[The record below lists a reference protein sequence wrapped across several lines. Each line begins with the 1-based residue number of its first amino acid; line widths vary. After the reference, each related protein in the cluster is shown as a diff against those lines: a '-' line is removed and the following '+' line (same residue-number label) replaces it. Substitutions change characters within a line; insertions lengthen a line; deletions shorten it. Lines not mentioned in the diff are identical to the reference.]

1 MIGTQPI
8 KQHSKSFCASTSSH
22 LHRELFLVRVLS
34 LALTNP
40 FSHTLAASHW
50 ILFLLSHSPEPFSL
64 SLSLSLS
71 HTHTHTHTL
80 TLSLSLTLSH
90 SQALEL
96 SPSFPGS
103 TSFGLGDSR
112 ETVARVG
119 LDVEIGIASV
129 RARADG

>member
-1 MIGTQPI
+1 LQTTVQKKNGGHCEWQESL
-8 KQHSKSFCASTSSH
+8 QFVASTQYI
-22 LHRELFLVRVLS
+22 LAKVTVYDRRGLV
-34 LALTNP
+34 
-40 FSHTLAASHW
+40 
-50 ILFLLSHSPEPFSL
+50 FSL

-71 HTHTHTHTL
+71 LSHTHTHTHTHTL